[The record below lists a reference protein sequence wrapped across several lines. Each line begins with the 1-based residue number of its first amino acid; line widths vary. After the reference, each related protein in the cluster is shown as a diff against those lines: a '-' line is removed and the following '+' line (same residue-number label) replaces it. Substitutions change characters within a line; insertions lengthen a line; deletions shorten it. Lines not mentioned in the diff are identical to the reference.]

1 MAKISFDMSGFE
13 ELEKQLKKD
22 YTVRVGIMGSKAT
35 ATHRGSGKKSLTN
48 AEVGTFH
55 EQPNNDGKKLPKRSF
70 LEEPLK
76 KNLYKWIS
84 DNTQEFSR
92 MLSDFKI
99 REVFTAIGIEAT
111 NIVDNAFATNGHN
124 TGTGWAP
131 LSESTE
137 KAAQRKYLKK
147 HKTLRNYQQRINI
160 LTLTGQLRKSITYKV
175 VENK

>member
-1 MAKISFDMSGFE
+1 MSGFE

-22 YTVRVGIMGSKAT
+22 YTVRVGIMGSKGNAL
-35 ATHRGSGKKSLTN
+35 HRTQGSKQSLTN
-48 AEVGTFH
+48 AQIGTFH

-84 DNTQEFSR
+84 DNTPEFSK
-92 MLSDFKI
+92 MFSDFKI

-111 NIVDNAFATNGHN
+111 NIVDDAFATNGYSSGH
-124 TGTGWAP
+124 GWKP
-131 LSESTE
+131 LAESTE
-137 KAAQRKYLKK
+137 RAAQRKYLKT

-175 VENK
+175 TEK